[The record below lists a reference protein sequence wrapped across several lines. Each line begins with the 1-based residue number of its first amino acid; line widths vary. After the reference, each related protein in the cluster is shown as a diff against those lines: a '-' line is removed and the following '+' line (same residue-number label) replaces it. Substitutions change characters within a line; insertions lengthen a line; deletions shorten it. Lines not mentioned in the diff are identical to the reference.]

1 MATTL
6 ELLTAEEYAKLPA
19 ECRPTELVRG
29 KVVTM
34 NVPAQMH
41 GYICSRVAWVLNSHI
56 VPRELGRV
64 MTNDSVVITE
74 RNPDTVRGADVSFY
88 SFERLPKGS
97 FANRYLPI
105 VPELVV
111 EVLSPDDRWSR
122 VHAKIA
128 EYLNA
133 GVSVVCVVDP
143 KTESAHLYYPDQPAR
158 ALAKSEDLTF
168 PEILGD
174 FRVPVSK
181 LFE

>member
-19 ECRPTELVRG
+19 EGRPTELVRG
-29 KVVTM
+29 RVVTM

-41 GYICSRVAWVLNSHI
+41 GYLCSTVAWVLNSYI

-97 FANRYLPI
+97 FPHRYLPI
-105 VPELVV
+105 APELVV
-111 EVLSPDDRWSR
+111 EVLSPDDRWSK
-122 VHAKIA
+122 VHAKVA

-143 KTESAHLYYPDQPAR
+143 KTKSAHLFYPDRPAT
-158 ALAKSEDLTF
+158 ALASSEDLTF

-174 FRVPVSK
+174 FRFPVAR